1 MDDESKVVEAEGE
14 VVKTESDGQQDID
27 ENATNEM
34 LESEE
39 NDINVYYEPA
49 EIEMNRRDQNKDQF
63 ADII

>member
-1 MDDESKVVEAEGE
+1 MDDESKVVEAGGE

-49 EIEMNRRDQNKDQF
+49 EIEMNRRDQNKD
-63 ADII
+63 

>member
-1 MDDESKVVEAEGE
+1 MDDESKVVEAGEE

-49 EIEMNRRDQNKDQF
+49 EIEMNRRDQNKD
-63 ADII
+63 